1 MVGIL
6 QGETI
11 PSDRKSED
19 SHRGTE
25 KKYPYKFLFAQILT
39 TNKIINEYIQHIMA
53 VTISTNEL
61 KETLELTPSTQN
73 IMLVGKH
80 GIGKS
85 EILTSYFQSQGLKV
99 VTLFLGQMSDPGDII
114 GLPSKVEA
122 KDANGNVTAQT
133 DFTPP
138 YWFPIDGKPIVLF
151 LDELNR
157 ARPEILQ
164 TVMDLTLNRKLAGK
178 DLPEGSRVIAA
189 VNDGDE
195 YQLTDLDP
203 ALVSRFNI
211 YEFRPTV
218 EEWLN
223 WAAGAGL
230 DERVINFIQDNPTW
244 LDGDSDDKKRDYR
257 RLDKSADRRAWKKVS
272 DIMKNVD
279 TIKDIHK
286 RVIAGIV
293 GAGAA
298 AVFIRSA
305 QQRNVITGKDLLLKY
320 DKTMKTVE
328 KYQLHEFAILN
339 ESVFRFLQNA
349 KLDDREK
356 TLAAKNLGQYIDFLR
371 VNKKKEAL
379 ANFTS
384 IFEKGAYEQ
393 AIVFMV
399 VNAAEVYDMLNEFV
413 EKL

>member
-1 MVGIL
+1 MIN
-6 QGETI
+6 T
-11 PSDRKSED
+11 SE
-19 SHRGTE
+19 
-25 KKYPYKFLFAQILT
+25 L
-39 TNKIINEYIQHIMA
+39 M
-53 VTISTNEL
+53 
-61 KETLELTPSTQN
+61 ETLELTPSTQN

-85 EILTSYFQSQGLKV
+85 EILTSYFKSKGMKV
-99 VTLFLGQMSDPGDII
+99 VTLFLGQMADPGDII
-114 GLPSKVEA
+114 GIPSKVEKQNA
-122 KDANGNVTAQT
+122 DGNTTSHT

-138 YWFPIDGKPIVLF
+138 YWFPQDDQPIVLF

-178 DLPEGSRVIAA
+178 ALPEGSHVISA

-211 YEFRPTV
+211 YEFKPTV

-223 WAAGAGL
+223 WAASQGL

-244 LDGDSDDKKRDYR
+244 LDGDSGSEYKG
-257 RLDKSADRRAWKKVS
+257 LEKSADRRAWKHVS
-272 DIMKNVD
+272 DIMLKVD
-279 TIKDIHK
+279 VINDIHK
-286 RVIAGIV
+286 RIIAGIV
-293 GAGAA
+293 GPGAA

-305 QQRNVITGKDLLLKY
+305 QQHNVITGKDLLLKY
-320 DKTMKTVE
+320 EKTMKTVE

-339 ESVFRFLQNA
+339 ESVFRFLENN
-349 KLDDREK
+349 KFNEREK
-356 TLAAKNLGQYIDFLR
+356 KLVAKNLGQYIDFLR
-371 VNKKKEAL
+371 TNKKNEAL

-384 IFEKGAYEQ
+384 IFEKGTYEQ
-393 AIVFMV
+393 AIAFMV
-399 VNAAEVYDMLNEFV
+399 VNASEVYDKLNEFV
-413 EKL
+413 DTLILLPSSTPTSHIN